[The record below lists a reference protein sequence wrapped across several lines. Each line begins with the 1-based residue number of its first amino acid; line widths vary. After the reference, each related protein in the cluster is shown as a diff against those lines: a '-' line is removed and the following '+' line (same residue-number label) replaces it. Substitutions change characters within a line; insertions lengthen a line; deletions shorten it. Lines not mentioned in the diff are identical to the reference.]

1 MKYSLVF
8 FDADDTLFDFTKS
21 QEIAFRSSVSRFEI
35 SYHTDSLFSEYKKS
49 NKELW
54 NKLEQGTI
62 SLEEL
67 RVLRF
72 KKIFEAHKIN
82 QDPIIFSDYYIH
94 KISECT
100 HLLPYAVQICQYIK
114 SQNIKIGLIT
124 NGYTETQKNRVK
136 QSELFPYIDSITIS
150 EEIGF
155 RKPQPQIFEI
165 ALNKHNGIKKEE
177 VLMVG
182 DNLNAD
188 IYGANQFGFDSCWFH
203 RSGGTPKL
211 DINPK
216 YIITELIQL
225 KKILASSLV
234 K

>member
-21 QEIAFRSSVSRFEI
+21 QEIAFRNCVSYFEI
-35 SYHTDSLFSEYKKS
+35 NYHTDSLFSEYKKS

-54 NKLEQGTI
+54 GELEKGSIT
-62 SLEEL
+62 LEEL
-67 RVLRF
+67 RILRF
-72 KKIFEAHKIN
+72 KKIFERHKIN
-82 QDPIIFSDYYIH
+82 QDPIIFGNYYIQ
-94 KISECT
+94 KLSECT
-100 HLLPYAVQICQYIK
+100 HLLPYAVQICQFIK
-114 SQNIKIGLIT
+114 SNNIKIGIIT
-124 NGYTETQKNRVK
+124 NGYSKTQKNRLK
-136 QSELFPYIDSITIS
+136 HSELFPFFDSITIS
-150 EEIGF
+150 EETGY

-165 ALNKHNGIKKEE
+165 ALNNYKGIKKNE

-188 IYGANQFGFDSCWFH
+188 IFGANHFGIDSCWFH
-203 RSGGTPKL
+203 RTGGSPKN

-216 YIITELIQL
+216 YIITELMQL
-225 KKILASSLV
+225 KKIIVSTSI

>member
-54 NKLEQGTI
+54 GELELGTI

-67 RVLRF
+67 RILRF

-82 QDPIIFSDYYIH
+82 QDPIIFGDYYMQ
-94 KISECT
+94 KLSEST
-100 HLLPYAVQICQYIK
+100 HLLPCALQICQFIK

-124 NGYTETQKNRVK
+124 NGYTETQKNRIK
-136 QSELFPYIDSITIS
+136 HSELFPYIDSITIS
-150 EEIGF
+150 EEVGF
-155 RKPQPQIFEI
+155 RKPQPQIFEL
-165 ALNKHNGIKKEE
+165 ALNKHNGIKKHE

-188 IYGANQFGFDSCWFH
+188 ILGANQFGFDTCWFH
-203 RSGGTPKL
+203 RAGGNPKN
-211 DINPK
+211 DVNPK
-216 YIITELIQL
+216 YIITELTQL
-225 KKILASSLV
+225 KKILVSSLI